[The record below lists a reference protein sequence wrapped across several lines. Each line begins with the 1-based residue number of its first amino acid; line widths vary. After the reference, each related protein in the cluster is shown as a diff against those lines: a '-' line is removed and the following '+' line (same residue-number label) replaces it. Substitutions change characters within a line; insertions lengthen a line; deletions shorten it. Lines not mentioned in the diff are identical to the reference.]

1 MQSTATIS
9 SVSSYAFPSDLYRIK
24 VLQVQDSEADTF
36 FLEEV
41 PMEAGRSWPFD
52 GTVDT
57 TTLPDGYWLW
67 NKTIYFGRLH
77 SSIKLYYDAYY
88 TAVTTSTTDIPVPE
102 WAREAFIYWIA
113 SYCLNPTLV
122 TGHVCPCG
130 LTSKTPTHWT
140 TRLSRLLI
148 TTGASI
154 KGSWQSIMAH
164 ISDMLVDALVAHLQ
178 TNLDTEYTTRGMT
191 LSEVKAGR
199 LQDDPERPSD
209 NIMVHIGCPVDPT
222 WQDAP
227 VGDRYIR
234 FSNSLMGWERGHMS
248 PLGEVGGGSYWYR
261 RLSVQISTY
270 YTRDRK
276 EQDPAREYANITRG
290 LVEKYC
296 RTLAV
301 TALTDEFDEQR

>member
-1 MQSTATIS
+1 
-9 SVSSYAFPSDLYRIK
+9 
-24 VLQVQDSEADTF
+24 
-36 FLEEV
+36 
-41 PMEAGRSWPFD
+41 
-52 GTVDT
+52 
-57 TTLPDGYWLW
+57 
-67 NKTIYFGRLH
+67 
-77 SSIKLYYDAYY
+77 
-88 TAVTTSTTDIPVPE
+88 
-102 WAREAFIYWIA
+102 
-113 SYCLNPTLV
+113 
-122 TGHVCPCG
+122 
-130 LTSKTPTHWT
+130 
-140 TRLSRLLI
+140 
-148 TTGASI
+148 
-154 KGSWQSIMAH
+154 MAH

-248 PLGEVGGGSYWYR
+248 PLGEVGGGAYWYR

-301 TALTDEFDEQR
+301 TALTDEFDEQGSRIWVDRSYTQERGGPPDNYIWKCWVYVTVETNNPNC